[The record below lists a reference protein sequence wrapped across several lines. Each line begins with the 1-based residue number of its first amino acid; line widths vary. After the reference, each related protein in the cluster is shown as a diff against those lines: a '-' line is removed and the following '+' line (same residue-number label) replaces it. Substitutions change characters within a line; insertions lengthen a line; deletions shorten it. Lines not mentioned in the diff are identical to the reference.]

1 MRCSPP
7 RSAQDSE
14 EKSRRQE
21 GEGGYR
27 RKDKPQPP
35 KEMIYRKPTIRM
47 FKYKKDGYDF
57 HDTGNVPLSPKAFH
71 RLTKG
76 KYKGT
81 VGT

>member
-1 MRCSPP
+1 MASRYSPP
-7 RSAQDSE
+7 RSAQESE
-14 EKSRRQE
+14 EKKRRQE
-21 GEGGYR
+21 GEGNTG
-27 RKDKPQPP
+27 PQPP
-35 KEMIYRKPTIRM
+35 PAMIYRKPTIRM
-47 FKYKKDGYDF
+47 FKYKKDGYEF